1 MKSVYLCRLKA
12 EYLMEQLKLPTRL
25 AICAEPDK
33 IVCRIGERF
42 IETPIDPIDE
52 FEANL
57 RRNLQGALH
66 A

>member
-1 MKSVYLCRLKA
+1 MKSLHLCRLKA
-12 EYLMEQLKLPTRL
+12 EYVMEQLKLPTRL

-42 IETPIDPIDE
+42 IETEIEPIE
-52 FEANL
+52 QFEANL
-57 RRNLQGALH
+57 RKNLQGALN